1 MAAVQSMLDEEYDQL
16 ESQHVHDINGYVL
29 GRIHK
34 HNVVIACLPSGVY
47 GTTSAALVAESMLR
61 TFAGLRFG
69 LLVGVGGG
77 IPDVKE
83 GRDVRLGDVVV
94 SQPDQ
99 IFGGVVQYDMGKNH
113 GTDNFVRK
121 GALDS
126 PPQRLLTALARLR
139 STSDLGLQA
148 RKTYATFVTEA
159 YEKHPGLRDAGYTS
173 PSPDTDHLYCAR
185 CRTETWWW
193 LLWLLLAWVCPFL
206 RCDLCD
212 SGRVRR
218 PLRTGSRIHYGTIA
232 SGNQVI
238 KDSFQRDKLGRV
250 YNALCVEMEAAGL
263 MNKFRCLVIRGI
275 CDYADHC
282 KNDAW
287 QKYAALVAA
296 AYAKDFLQHVTPE
309 QTDQLQRI
317 QDVAEILQD
326 QLGVQQE
333 ILADTRQQ
341 RRDVQLRLLDDKQRR
356 CHQTFKT
363 CSYEEFKDA
372 NPLRAE
378 GTCQWVLQHPVYN
391 EWQRCDVDALLW
403 ISADPG
409 CGKSVLAR
417 SLVDRE
423 LHEAEAH
430 IVCYFFFK
438 DNEEQDHVATALCA
452 ILHQLFTQQPNLI
465 RHAMKPRDKHG
476 DSLPREKSEL
486 WRILIAAAT
495 DEDAQSVTCVLD
507 ALDECRPGDRG
518 ELLKRLVEF
527 HAVTKR
533 SVPQSS
539 GRRRGQAKFLVT
551 SRPYDDIEDGFH
563 HLLQTFPTIRLRGED
578 ENDQIRHEI
587 NLVIEERMLSDPKI
601 LRLPEKLRKCLR
613 KTLLDT
619 ENRTYLWLHLAIKSI
634 PETLLNSFQPEK
646 EPFDFLPSTIDDAY
660 EKILSRIDE
669 SNQDK
674 ARRILQIVVGSRRP
688 LKVPEMAIALGL
700 SVSGHKPDMVRL
712 EDVRLDVNHIHERLR
727 QWCGLFLYVH
737 HDRILFIHQTAKEF
751 LVSDRPSPKAST
763 GWKRCLDT
771 VETEAE
777 MARICIHYLHMEEI
791 LPVARDLTQQVFQ
804 SEGTSLELS
813 ARIHEMSSIESF
825 MLYAAQYWPSH
836 KRAGP
841 YDLGEAITS
850 WLQELYND
858 DMQRHWFQVFW
869 NTRSQ
874 MGGSFGSSPD
884 TQLFTR
890 LQLAAFLGDEQTLC
904 ETLKTAQAAD
914 LLYDG
919 EFHKTA
925 LDWAC
930 WEDQDK
936 AVEMLMDTS
945 SDITDVEYYRSAIFT
960 AIQRGHHTPVKIML
974 QKGVDPNAPSSIYLN
989 PLTQASEK
997 GFEEVVEVLLR
1008 NGADSSGCGKAALS
1022 VASRNGNQKIV
1033 ERLLKSGAD
1042 VNADAGWPIGTALRE
1057 ASKKGHV
1064 NIVKL
1069 LLKKGADPNGHTKE
1083 STGNALQ
1090 AASESGYKEIIRILL
1105 DAGADINAVSGKFGT
1120 ALQAAAWR
1128 GDKETV
1134 EMLLDAGADVNV
1146 QGGRYTNALQMAVV
1160 EDNDEIVRILLK
1172 SGANINT
1179 RGVRYE
1185 NALQAACS
1193 PFTPLSG
1200 GRRAE
1205 ESRAVDPLLD
1215 AGADVSIEGG
1225 YYGSLLRTAFHGH
1238 RIRMMITLIK
1248 HGAEYKAEV
1257 APYDYAIEVALVFG
1271 RHGVVETLLSANA
1284 ASNGKCY
1291 HDRDFQKAMRKGY
1304 TDAVWLLLG
1313 HRPRRKMSPE
1323 IDNSSNPPLTAIT
1336 FWHEMAVEML
1346 RDRGADAELKDVL
1359 GDTLDLAKREGL
1371 GEIIDMLLKG
1381 RLPSTVG
1388 TPMTKDSRR
1397 GMCCLKGA

>member
-16 ESQHVHDINGYVL
+16 ESQHVHDLNSYVL

-47 GTTSAALVAESMLR
+47 GTTSAALVAGSMLR

-69 LLVGVGGG
+69 LLVGIGGG
-77 IPDVKE
+77 IPDVKA
-83 GRDVRLGDVVV
+83 GRDVRLGDVVF

-121 GALDS
+121 GALDN

-139 STSDLGLQA
+139 STSDLGVQA

-159 YEKHPGLRDAGYTS
+159 YVKHPGLRDAGYTS
-173 PSPDTDHLYCAR
+173 PGPGTDHLYCAR
-185 CRTETWWW
+185 CRTDTWWW
-193 LLWLLLAWVCPFL
+193 LLWLLLVWVCPFL
-206 RCDLCD
+206 QCDLCD

-218 PLRTGSRIHYGTIA
+218 PLRTGSKIHYGTIA

-238 KDSFQRDKLGRV
+238 KDSFQRDKLDRG

-263 MNKFRCLVIRGI
+263 MNKFRCL
-275 CDYADHC
+275 
-282 KNDAW
+282 
-287 QKYAALVAA
+287 YAALVAA

-317 QDVAEILQD
+317 QDVGGILQD
-326 QLGVQQE
+326 KLGVQQE

-341 RRDVQLRLLDDKQRR
+341 RRDVQMRLLDDKQRK

-391 EWQRCDVDALLW
+391 EWQRCDGDALLW

-417 SLVDRE
+417 SLVDRDLRE
-423 LHEAEAH
+423 VDAH
-430 IVCYFFFK
+430 TVCYFFFK
-438 DNEEQDHVATALCA
+438 DYEEQDHVATALCA

-465 RHAMKPRDKHG
+465 RHAMKPWDKHG

-486 WRILIAAAT
+486 WRILLAAAT

-518 ELLKRLVEF
+518 ELLERLVEF
-527 HAVTKR
+527 HAVAKK
-533 SVPQSS
+533 SAPSS
-539 GRRRGQAKFLVT
+539 LERRRGQAKFLVT

-563 HLLQTFPTIRLRGED
+563 NLLQIFPTIRLRGED

-587 NLVIEERMLSDPKI
+587 NLVIEERILSDPKI
-601 LRLPEKLRKCLR
+601 LRLPEKLRECLR
-613 KTLLDT
+613 KRLLDT

-646 EPFDFLPSTIDDAY
+646 EPFDFLPSTVDDAY
-660 EKILSRIDE
+660 EQILSRIDE

-751 LVSDRPSPKAST
+751 LVADRLSPKAST

-771 VETEAE
+771 VETEGE
-777 MARICIHYLHMEEI
+777 MARICIHYLHMEEV
-791 LPVARDLTQQVFQ
+791 LPVARDFTQQVFQ
-804 SEGTSLELS
+804 SPGKRLKSC
-813 ARIHEMSSIESF
+813 ARNHEMNSIESF
-825 MLYAAQYWPSH
+825 ILYAAEYWPSH

-841 YDLGEAITS
+841 YDLGDATTS
-850 WLQELYND
+850 WLQELYSD
-858 DMQRHWFQVFW
+858 KMQHHWLQVFW
-869 NTRSQ
+869 NTRGRG
-874 MGGSFGSSPD
+874 GGSLGRSSD
-884 TQLFTR
+884 TQILTR

-904 ETLKTAQAAD
+904 IALKTAQAAD
-914 LLYDG
+914 LLYG
-919 EFHKTA
+919 GNFHSTA
-925 LDWAC
+925 LEWAC
-930 WEDQDK
+930 QEGQDK
-936 AVEMLMDTS
+936 AVEMLMDRS
-945 SDITDVEYYRSAIFT
+945 SDITKAKYYRSAMFK
-960 AIQRGHHTPVKIML
+960 AIQRGHHTPVEIML
-974 QKGVDPNAPSSIYLN
+974 HRGVDPNAPSSIYPN
-989 PLTQASEK
+989 PLTRVSEE
-997 GFEEVVEVLLR
+997 GFEQVVEVLLR
-1008 NGADSSGCGKAALS
+1008 NGADSGGRGQAALFA
-1022 VASRNGNQKIV
+1022 ASNKGHREIV

-1042 VNADAGWPIGTALRE
+1042 FNADAALPFGRALRA
-1057 ASKKGHV
+1057 ASEEGHV
-1064 NIVKL
+1064 NIVKV
-1069 LLKKGADPNGHTKE
+1069 LLKNGADPNGHSKYEET
-1083 STGNALQ
+1083 ALQ
-1090 AASESGYKEIIRILL
+1090 AASESGCKETIKVLL
-1105 DAGADINAVSGKFGT
+1105 DAGADINAVSGEHGT
-1120 ALQAAAWR
+1120 ALQAAARR
-1128 GDKETV
+1128 GDKQTV

-1146 QGGRYTNALQMAVV
+1146 QGGRCGNALQMAAL

-1172 SGANINT
+1172 SGANINA
-1179 RGVRYE
+1179 RGGRYE
-1185 NALQAACS
+1185 TALQAACS
-1193 PFTPLSG
+1193 PSTPLSG
-1200 GRRAE
+1200 GRGAE
-1205 ESRAVDPLLD
+1205 KSRAVDLLLD
-1215 AGADVSIEGG
+1215 AGADLSIEGG
-1225 YYGSLLRTAFHGH
+1225 YYGSPLRAGFHGH
-1238 RIRMMITLIK
+1238 RIRTMTTLIK
-1248 HGAEYKAEV
+1248 HGAGYKAQV

-1271 RHGVVETLLSANA
+1271 RHGVIETLLSANA

-1291 HDRDFQKAMRKGY
+1291 HDRAFQEAMEQGY
-1304 TDAVWLLLG
+1304 TDAVWLSLG
-1313 HRPRRKMSPE
+1313 DRPRRIMSPE
-1323 IDNSSNPPLTAIT
+1323 IDNSSNPPLTAIRL
-1336 FWHEMAVEML
+1336 WHETAVKML
-1346 RDRGADAELKDVL
+1346 PDRGADVELKDFL
-1359 GDTLDLAKREGL
+1359 GDALDMAKREDL
-1371 GEIIDMLLKG
+1371 EEIIDMLLKR
-1381 RLPSTVG
+1381 RLPGTVG
-1388 TPMTKDSRR
+1388 TPMKKDSRR
-1397 GMCCLKGA
+1397 GICCWEAAEPTFIRCSFPNR

>member
-16 ESQHVHDINGYVL
+16 ESQHVHDLNSYVL

-69 LLVGVGGG
+69 LLVGIGGG
-77 IPDVKE
+77 IPDVKA

-99 IFGGVVQYDMGKNH
+99 SFGGVVQYDMGKTH

-139 STSDLGLQA
+139 STSDLGVQA

-173 PSPDTDHLYCAR
+173 PGPDTDHLHCAR

-193 LLWLLLAWVCPFL
+193 LLWLLLVWVFPFL

-238 KDSFQRDKLGRV
+238 KDSFQRDKLGCE

-263 MNKFRCLVIRGI
+263 MNKFP
-275 CDYADHC
+275 
-282 KNDAW
+282 
-287 QKYAALVAA
+287 LVAA

-309 QTDQLQRI
+309 QTDKLQRI
-317 QDVAEILQD
+317 QDVAGILQD

-341 RRDVQLRLLDDKQRR
+341 RRDVQVRLLDDMQRK

-363 CSYEEFKDA
+363 CTYEEFKDA

-391 EWQRCDVDALLW
+391 EWQRCDGDALLW

-423 LHEAEAH
+423 LREADAH
-430 IVCYFFFK
+430 TVCYFFFK

-452 ILHQLFTQQPNLI
+452 VLHQLFTQQPNLI

-486 WRILIAAAT
+486 WRILLAAAT

-527 HAVTKR
+527 HAVAKK
-533 SVPQSS
+533 SAPASS
-539 GRRRGQAKFLVT
+539 RRRRGQTKFLVT

-601 LRLPEKLRKCLR
+601 LRLPEKLRECLR
-613 KTLLDT
+613 KRLLDT

-646 EPFDFLPSTIDDAY
+646 EPFDFLPSTVDDAY

-688 LKVPEMAIALGL
+688 LKVPEMAIALGI
-700 SVSGHKPDMVRL
+700 SVSGHKADMVRL
-712 EDVRLDVNHIHERLR
+712 EDVRLDVNHTHERLR

-751 LVSDRPSPKAST
+751 LVADRLYPKAST

-771 VETEAE
+771 VETERE
-777 MARICIHYLHMEEI
+777 MARICIHYLHMGEI
-791 LPVARDLTQQVFQ
+791 LPVARDFTQRVCQ
-804 SEGTSLELS
+804 SKGRRLRLS
-813 ARIHEMSSIESF
+813 AMIHEMNSIESF
-825 MLYAAQYWPSH
+825 ILYAAQYWPAH

-841 YDLGEAITS
+841 YDLGEATTS
-850 WLQELYND
+850 WLQDLYSD
-858 DMQRHWFQVFW
+858 HMQRHWLQVFW
-869 NTRSQ
+869 NTRGQ
-874 MGGSFGSSPD
+874 GGGGLGSSPG
-884 TQLFTR
+884 TQILTR
-890 LQLAAFLGDEQTLC
+890 IQLAALLGDEQTLC
-904 ETLKTAQAAD
+904 KALKTAQAAD
-914 LLYDG
+914 LLYG
-919 EFHKTA
+919 GKFHKSA
-925 LDWAC
+925 LGWAC
-930 WEDQDK
+930 QEGQDK
-936 AVEMLMDTS
+936 AVEMLMDRS
-945 SDITDVEYYRSAIFT
+945 SGITDVEYYRSAIFK
-960 AIQRGHHTPVKIML
+960 AIQRGHHTPVEIML
-974 QKGVDPNAPSSIYLN
+974 HKGVDPNAPSSIYRN
-989 PLTQASEK
+989 PLTQASEE

-1008 NGADSSGCGKAALS
+1008 NGADSGGRGKAALFA
-1022 VASRNGNQKIV
+1022 ASKNGHRKIV

-1042 VNADAGWPIGTALRE
+1042 VHADVGFASGTALRV
-1057 ASKKGHV
+1057 ASKAGHV
-1064 NIVKL
+1064 DIVKV
-1069 LLKKGADPNGHTKE
+1069 LLKNGADPNGHSKKFEVT
-1083 STGNALQ
+1083 ALQ
-1090 AASESGYKEIIRILL
+1090 AASNSGCKDTIRILL
-1105 DAGADINAVSGKFGT
+1105 DAGADINAVSGEYGT
-1120 ALQAAAWR
+1120 ALQAAANW
-1128 GDKETV
+1128 GGKQIV
-1134 EMLLDAGADVNV
+1134 EMLLDAGADVNA
-1146 QGGRYTNALQMAVV
+1146 QGGERSNALQVAA
-1160 EDNDEIVRILLK
+1160 EQDKDEIVRILLK
-1172 SGANINT
+1172 SGARVNA
-1179 RGVRYE
+1179 RGGWYE
-1185 NALQAACS
+1185 TALQAACS
-1193 PFTPLSG
+1193 PSIPLSG
-1200 GRRAE
+1200 GKGAE
-1205 ESRAVDPLLD
+1205 KSRAVDLLLD
-1215 AGADVSIEGG
+1215 AGADLSIEGG
-1225 YYGSLLRTAFHGH
+1225 RYGSPLRAAFHGH
-1238 RIRMMITLIK
+1238 RIRTMITLIK
-1248 HGAEYKAEV
+1248 HGAGYKAQV
-1257 APYDYAIEVALVFG
+1257 APYDYAIEMALVFG

-1284 ASNGKCY
+1284 ASNGNCY
-1291 HDRDFQKAMRKGY
+1291 HDRAFQEAMKQGY
-1304 TDAVWLLLG
+1304 TDAVWLSSYN
-1313 HRPRRKMSPE
+1313 RPRGRMSPE
-1323 IDNSSNPPLTAIT
+1323 IVNSRYPLLTAIRL
-1336 FWHEMAVEML
+1336 WHETAVKML
-1346 RDRGADAELKDVL
+1346 RDRGADVELKEVL
-1359 GDTLDLAKREGL
+1359 GDTLDMAKREGL
-1371 GEIIDMLLKG
+1371 EEIVGMLLRG

-1388 TPMTKDSRR
+1388 TPMKKDSRR
-1397 GMCCLKGA
+1397 GMCCLKDARRTAIRCSFPNR